1 MHKKGLP
8 STPSETLSVQQEV
21 EMPRDAQPSRPTA
34 VRFQSDTAVPVPKF
48 RKRSSNSSVVGS
60 APKTDTTLDA
70 PYSGAAVNASS
81 WLKSPDITVSSPPA
95 LSANRKTSSYFPQAP
110 PSQRSSDDTST
121 SGLSPMATNWE
132 DVAAESKAAGPPS
145 EETTP
150 ASPFS
155 KPRRRPNALRR
166 QRTLSQMYTPPVI
179 HELPSESIV
188 SVVPSGPVMGPP
200 AKYKSSDGKEYHRT
214 ALTGPAALNFLPS
227 ETKRVNTPPMI
238 VADAVSKKPGGFKG
252 FFLDMRSVIAEQ
264 SSVDSESPEPVA
276 TKRRRPI
283 IPRGSLQS
291 LLPKLSLPRLQR
303 KASQQTREPPEPP
316 RDPLEVTAFHQTPF
330 SQRYGDTRRIKMN
343 HIRSFVEESLKD
355 DDDDASTFLF
365 ELDVPDHLPSSP
377 LCPLSPKHK
386 SGGKAICPI
395 HSRRKTNLG
404 QSGVGGKA
412 GEAGKGGGARRARL
426 LCMRARSSRRER
438 GRGAVG

>member
-1 MHKKGLP
+1 M
-8 STPSETLSVQQEV
+8 SVQREV

-34 VRFQSDTAVPVPKF
+34 VRFQSDTAVPVPKP
-48 RKRSSNSSVVGS
+48 RKRSSNLNVVRS
-60 APKTDTTLDA
+60 APKTYTTLDA

-121 SGLSPMATNWE
+121 SGLSPVATNWE

-166 QRTLSQMYTPPVI
+166 QRTLSQMYTPSVI

-188 SVVPSGPVMGPP
+188 SVVPSGPVMGPT
-200 AKYKSSDGKEYHRT
+200 AKYKSSDGKEYYRT
-214 ALTGPAALNFLPS
+214 APTGPAALNFLPS
-227 ETKRVNTPPMI
+227 EMKRVNTPPMI

-252 FFLDMRSVIAEQ
+252 FFDMRRVTAEQ
-264 SSVDSESPEPVA
+264 ASVYSESPELVA

-283 IPRGSLQS
+283 IPKGSLQS
-291 LLPKLSLPRLQR
+291 LLPKLSLPRLQS
-303 KASQQTREPPEPP
+303 KTSQQTREPPEPP

-330 SQRYGDTRRIKMN
+330 SQRYGDTRRVKMN

-355 DDDDASTFLF
+355 DDDDASTFPF

-412 GEAGKGGGARRARL
+412 GEAGKGGGGARRGPTIVYESSQQQEGERKGSGGL
-426 LCMRARSSRRER
+426 TRS
-438 GRGAVG
+438 